1 MKKSSRLVLIATY
14 AVVTILVLIVI
25 LPMLWI
31 FMMSF
36 KSTMDIISWPPS
48 FIFKPTLVNYKA
60 VFSPSSNHLPVAHV
74 LLNSIVVTV
83 TSMVVAIILSVL
95 SAYSL
100 SMLKPKGTVSLN
112 FIILTFRMI
121 PPIALVVPLYIIY
134 NHLNLFDTR
143 IGLILP
149 FIALNI
155 PLATW
160 ILEGFFQDIPKN
172 IEEAALI
179 DGCTPFEAFWRVM
192 LPVAAPG
199 IAATS
204 IFSFTL
210 SWNNLTLPLPLTMFK
225 APTLT
230 VLASQVRT
238 DEGIL
243 WGQLGAISVIM
254 IIPVILLTIFA
265 TKYLIKGIGGGA
277 VKG

>member
-1 MKKSSRLVLIATY
+1 MKKSSCLVLILTY
-14 AVVTILVLIVI
+14 AVVIILILIVI

-36 KSTMDIISWPPS
+36 KSPMDIISWPPS
-48 FIFKPTLVNYKA
+48 FIFKPTLGNYKA
-60 VFSPSSNHLPVAHV
+60 VFSPSSTHLAIAHV

-83 TSMVVAIILSVL
+83 ISVVVAISLSVI

-100 SMLKPKGTVSLN
+100 SRLKPKGTAILN
-112 FIILTFRMI
+112 FIILAFRMI
-121 PPIALVVPLYIIY
+121 PPITLVVPLYIIY

-192 LPVAAPG
+192 LPIVVPG

-204 IFSFTL
+204 IFSFIL
-210 SWNNLTLPLPLTMFK
+210 SWNNLTLPLPLTMIK

-243 WGQLGAISVIM
+243 WGQLGVISVIM

-265 TKYLIKGIGGGA
+265 TKYLIKGIASGA